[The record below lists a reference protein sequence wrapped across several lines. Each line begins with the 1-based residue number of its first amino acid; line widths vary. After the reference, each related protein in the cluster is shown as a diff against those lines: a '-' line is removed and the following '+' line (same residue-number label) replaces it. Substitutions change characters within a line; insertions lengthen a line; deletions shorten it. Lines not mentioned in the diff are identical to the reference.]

1 MPQEIALA
9 EQVPAVIERAQA
21 LEVASFEQ
29 ERQAVEFLGEI
40 KAMKAKMEAARKEL
54 VQPLNDH
61 VRDIN
66 NKFRPYVEQLDKA
79 RTTVDPK
86 IIAYHRKCEE
96 IAREEQRK
104 LDEETMRR
112 MEEAEA
118 NPTADEDSV
127 LVEIPVPV
135 VTMPGKTTHAQGASA
150 TVRKTLDFEVTS
162 FADLPDEF
170 KLVDEKKLRKVVQ
183 AGVKVAGVRIFEREV
198 LAVR

>member
-1 MPQEIALA
+1 MTQEIALA
-9 EQVPAVIERAQA
+9 EQVPAIIEKAQS
-21 LEVASFEQ
+21 LEVTDIGS
-29 ERQAVEFLGEI
+29 ERSAIEFLGEI
-40 KAMKAKMEAARKEL
+40 KAMRTKMEAARTEL
-54 VQPLNDH
+54 VKPLNDH

-66 NKFRPYVEQLDKA
+66 AKFKPYIQQLDEA
-79 RTTVDPK
+79 RSAVDPK
-86 IIAYHRKCEE
+86 IVAYHRKCEA

-104 LDEETMRR
+104 LDEETLRK

-118 NPTADEDSV
+118 NPTADEDGV

-135 VTMPGKTTHAQGASA
+135 VTVPNKTTHAQGASA
-150 TVRKTLDFEVTS
+150 TVRKVVDFEVTS

-183 AGVKVAGVRIFEREV
+183 AGVRVAGVRVFEREV